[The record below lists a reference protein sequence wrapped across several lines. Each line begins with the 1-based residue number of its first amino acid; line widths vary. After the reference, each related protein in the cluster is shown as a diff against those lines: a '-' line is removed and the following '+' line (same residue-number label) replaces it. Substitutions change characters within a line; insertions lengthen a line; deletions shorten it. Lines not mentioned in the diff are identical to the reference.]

1 MYRYRG
7 RMTMLQS
14 NTTSVAGRL
23 LETRRMAGLSSRA
36 IAPLIGVGHATISR
50 WENGLAEPSVT
61 QFALWARATGQS
73 LEHMIAGLEMKE
85 PRDLARDPEAV
96 PCTPSDLNR
105 EPTDSES
112 DAFWAIVRRI
122 EAFA

>member
-1 MYRYRG
+1 
-7 RMTMLQS
+7 
-14 NTTSVAGRL
+14 
-23 LETRRMAGLSSRA
+23 MAGLSSRA

-105 EPTDSES
+105 EPTDSE
-112 DAFWAIVRRI
+112 FWAIVGRLELVTTNHEIRRQP
-122 EAFA
+122 